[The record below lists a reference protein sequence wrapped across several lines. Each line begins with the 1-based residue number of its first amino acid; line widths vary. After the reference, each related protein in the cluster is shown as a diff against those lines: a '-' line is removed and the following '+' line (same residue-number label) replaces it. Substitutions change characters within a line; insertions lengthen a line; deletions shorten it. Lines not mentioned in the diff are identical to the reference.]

1 MIWTARLIYRA
12 GELRPGELRSIRAAL
27 KQYASVEHDTTAN
40 RLHVTLDVDC
50 DTISEAAAIA
60 VETAATARALPAPMR
75 LDVMSK
81 EAFGV
86 EAGQPAPLDLDLM
99 RITDIAALLGVSRQ
113 RVDQLAAAEPRFA
126 LLQNRFRQFG
136 MDTVRGSVRR
146 AQQQGHALDLD
157 AEHTALAITLL
168 FERFT
173 SVSLSQGLPDEA
185 AITTLS
191 TIWRKTLYGNSK
203 EN

>member
-50 DTISEAAAIA
+50 DTISAAAAIA

-113 RVDQLAAAEPRFA
+113 RVDQLAAADPAFPPAVALIGRRGQAYSRQAIEDYARTREPRA
-126 LLQNRFRQFG
+126 G
-136 MDTVRGSVRR
+136 RR
-146 AQQQGHALDLD
+146 PKPD
-157 AEHTALAITLL
+157 A
-168 FERFT
+168 
-173 SVSLSQGLPDEA
+173 
-185 AITTLS
+185 
-191 TIWRKTLYGNSK
+191 
-203 EN
+203 